1 MSMLYVLIPLA
12 LVLLAVAAW
21 ALIWAIRSGQFD
33 DLESHGWSVVLDDDQ
48 RPPSDPDSQP
58 SPDPAVGGRPC
69 GRNRTRIRSS
79 PDRGD
84 KTPHNN
90 DGNRIHE
97 PSTPP
102 SGLLP
107 SWPAC
112 SAAATASACAAASQA
127 AWERLPGP
135 TTAQ

>member
-48 RPPSDPDSQP
+48 RPPPEPDSQP
-58 SPDPAVGGRPC
+58 SPGPTVGGRLAAEIKPESE
-69 GRNRTRIRSS
+69 SS
-79 PDRGD
+79 PDKSD

-90 DGNRIHE
+90 EGTRS
-97 PSTPP
+97 P
-102 SGLLP
+102 
-107 SWPAC
+107 
-112 SAAATASACAAASQA
+112 
-127 AWERLPGP
+127 
-135 TTAQ
+135 